1 MNPQAS
7 IFNRRR
13 AGVLLHITSLPSR
26 TVGLDAYRFI
36 DFLHAAGM
44 TVWQMLP
51 LGPTHEDNSPYQCLS
66 AHAANSDLICIETL
80 KSQDWA
86 DFGEQDL
93 DRQTILMQAF
103 GQFESNAS
111 PEQKQAFADF
121 RLQQADWLDDYVLFC
136 QIRELNQNKPW
147 FDWPEP
153 LRDRDMESLAAFRI
167 KHQQALSIK
176 CFEQFQFFTQWHAL
190 KYYANTQGVLLFGD
204 MPIFVAHDS
213 ADVWA
218 NSDLFMMDTLGQ
230 ATKVAGV
237 PPDYFSETGQRWGN
251 PLYDWTKHEAQDYLW
266 WQQRLA
272 TQLELFDLIR
282 IDHFRGFEA
291 CWEIPASCET
301 AIEGQWV
308 KAPGEALFDKLVTVF
323 GELPLVA
330 EDLGIITDQ
339 VTALRE
345 KYGMPGMKILH
356 FAFGGDADN
365 PYLPHQHQQDSV
377 AYTGTHDNDTTLGWY
392 QTLDQ
397 HTKDHLAAYVGESSE
412 TMPWLLIRMAMQSV
426 AELAIIPMQDI
437 MELTGSHR
445 MNVPGSTEGNWSW
458 SFLWQDVIE
467 DNTAKLKQLN
477 QLYGRSE

>member
-1 MNPQAS
+1 MGSQAT

-13 AGVLLHITSLPSR
+13 AGVLLHITSLPSGNI
-26 TVGLDAYRFI
+26 GLDAYRFV

-51 LGPTHEDNSPYQCLS
+51 LGPTHGDNSPYQCLS
-66 AHAANSDLICIETL
+66 AHAANTDLICIETI

-86 DFGEQDL
+86 HFEAHDTDNK
-93 DRQTILMQAF
+93 TILTQAYT
-103 GQFESNAS
+103 QFESNAS
-111 PEQKQAFADF
+111 SGQKEAFHDF
-121 RLQQADWLDDYVLFC
+121 CRQQVDWLDDYVLFC
-136 QIRELNQNKPW
+136 QIRESNHDKAW
-147 FDWPEP
+147 FDWPVL
-153 LRDRDMESLAAFRI
+153 LRNRDPETLITYKTR
-167 KHQQALSIK
+167 HQAALSAK
-176 CFEQFQFFTQWHAL
+176 CFEQYLFFTQWQAL
-190 KYYANTQGVLLFGD
+190 KRYANKKGVLLFGD

-218 NSDLFMMDTLGQ
+218 NADLFMMDELGQ

-251 PLYDWTKHEAQDYLW
+251 PLYDWSKHDQQDYLW

-291 CWEIPASCET
+291 CWEIPVSCET

-308 KAPGEALFDKLVTVF
+308 KAPGEALFDKLVSVF

-330 EDLGIITDQ
+330 EDLGIITAE

-392 QTLDQ
+392 EALDQ
-397 HTKDHLAAYVGESSE
+397 NTKDHIAAYVGDSNEA
-412 TMPWLLIRMAMQSV
+412 MPWLLIRMALQSV
-426 AELAIIPMQDI
+426 AQLAIIPMQDV
-437 MELTGSHR
+437 MELTGRDR
-445 MNVPGSTEGNWSW
+445 MNVPGTTEGNWAW
-458 SFLWQDVIE
+458 SMLWQDVIAS
-467 DNTAKLKQLN
+467 NTTRLKQLN
-477 QLYGRSE
+477 QLYGRSD

>member
-1 MNPQAS
+1 MSHQAT

-13 AGVLLHITSLPSR
+13 AGVLLHITSLPSGN
-26 TVGLDAYRFI
+26 VGVDAYRFV
-36 DFLHAAGM
+36 DFLQAAGV

-51 LGPTHEDNSPYQCLS
+51 LGPTHSDNSPYQCLS
-66 AHAANSDLICIETL
+66 AHAANTGLICIETL

-86 DFGEQDL
+86 AFEDKQV
-93 DRQTILMQAF
+93 DRQTILTQAY

-111 PEQKQAFADF
+111 PDQKQAFNDF
-121 RLQQADWLDDYVLFC
+121 CQQQAAWLEDYALFC
-136 QIRELNQNKPW
+136 QIRESNQGKAW
-147 FDWPEP
+147 FDWPAL
-153 LRDRDMESLAAFRI
+153 LRDRDSESLDEFRSLHQAAL
-167 KHQQALSIK
+167 AAK
-176 CFEQFQFFTQWHAL
+176 CFEQFLFFTQWQAL
-190 KYYANTQGVLLFGD
+190 KDYANTKGVLLFGD

-218 NSDLFMMDTLGQ
+218 NADLFMMDSLGQ

-251 PLYDWTKHEAQDYLW
+251 PLYDWSKHEAQDYLW
-266 WQQRLA
+266 WQQRLQ

-291 CWEIPASCET
+291 CWEIPATCET
-301 AIEGQWV
+301 AIEGKWV
-308 KAPGEALFDKLVTVF
+308 KAPGEALFDKLVSVF

-365 PYLPHQHQQDSV
+365 PYLPHQHHQDSV

-392 QTLDQ
+392 EALDQ
-397 HTKDHLAAYVGESSE
+397 HTKEHIATYVGESNE
-412 TMPWLLIRMAMQSV
+412 TMPWLLIRMALQSV
-426 AELAIIPMQDI
+426 AQLAVIPMQDI
-437 MELTGSHR
+437 MELTGSDR
-445 MNVPGSTEGNWSW
+445 MNVPGTTEGNWSW
-458 SFLWQDVIE
+458 SFLWQDVLE
-467 DNTAKLKQLN
+467 ANTVRLRQLN
-477 QLYGRSE
+477 QLYGRTE